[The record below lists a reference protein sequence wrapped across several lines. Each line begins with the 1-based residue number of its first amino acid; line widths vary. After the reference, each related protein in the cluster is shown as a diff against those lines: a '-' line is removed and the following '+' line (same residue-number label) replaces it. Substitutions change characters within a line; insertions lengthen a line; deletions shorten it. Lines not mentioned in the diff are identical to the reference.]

1 LVWSA
6 YKVHVCVIVAKI
18 FYCGGS
24 FGRLGVLRAVMPLS
38 DLKPLMF
45 EENLGY
51 VGHLFPEENQ
61 KSSAQTVIEIVPGEE
76 DESWNAG
83 FYVIEKAP
91 LPFEDSLRKLC
102 KSASRSV

>member
-1 LVWSA
+1 MF
-6 YKVHVCVIVAKI
+6 VAKI

-45 EENLGY
+45 DETLGY
-51 VGHLFPEENQ
+51 VGQSFPAENQ
-61 KSSAQTVIEIVPGEE
+61 KSPAQIVIEIVPDEE

-83 FYVIEKAP
+83 FYLIEKGP
-91 LPFEDSLRKLC
+91 LHFEDSLRKLC
-102 KSASRSV
+102 KAASRSI